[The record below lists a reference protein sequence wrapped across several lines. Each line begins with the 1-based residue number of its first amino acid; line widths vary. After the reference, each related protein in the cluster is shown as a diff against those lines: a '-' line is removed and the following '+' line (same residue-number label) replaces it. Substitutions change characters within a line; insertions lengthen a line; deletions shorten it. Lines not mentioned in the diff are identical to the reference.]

1 MLLPFCRGTMKQ
13 NEARWISLRI
23 KTPGQKCKGRNLCP
37 KHYEPNQNRRKG
49 IKELLQG
56 GEGTRQRQE
65 IAAEAVPSTTESAQQ
80 IAVLSGEVA
89 ISTD

>member
-1 MLLPFCRGTMKQ
+1 MLQPFCRGTMKQ

-23 KTPGQKCKGRNLCP
+23 KTPVQKCKGRSLCR

-56 GEGTRQRQE
+56 GEGGRQRQE
-65 IAAEAVPSTTESAQQ
+65 IAAEAVPTTTESAQQ
-80 IAVLSGEVA
+80 IAVL
-89 ISTD
+89 

>member
-23 KTPGQKCKGRNLCP
+23 KTPVQKCKGRSLCP

-56 GEGTRQRQE
+56 GEGGRQRQE
-65 IAAEAVPSTTESAQQ
+65 IAAEAVPTTTESAQQ
-80 IAVLSGEVA
+80 IAVL
-89 ISTD
+89 